1 MLTATKNSRTDSP
14 ERSRLFRFSA
24 RILIILGIFLVVWI
38 YLGENGKKSS
48 FVFQPNEIVEKSVV
62 EVGEIIFKTGK
73 TAKVENVYS
82 AKEKRSISGNNL
94 TLQGTVDGKIDLF
107 LKPIIKSNSY
117 ELKIDLSEPIGCH
130 ENFIAQYP
138 SVLREYFYIMP
149 LTPLFDGQRWEISSC
164 GGAFICSYMLSMSE
178 LANEVDISCSGKIK
192 DSSVAVAGK
201 MKINETFSGFL
212 WTKMEIITENNSLM
226 SIWNFYD
233 KI

>member
-48 FVFQPNEIVEKSVV
+48 FVFQPAGIVEKSVV

-82 AKEKRSISGNNL
+82 AKETLTLSGNNL
-94 TLQGTVDGKIDLF
+94 ILQGTIDGKIDSF
-107 LKPIIKSNSY
+107 LKPIIKSNDY
-117 ELKIDLSEPIGCH
+117 ELKIDLSEPVGCH

-138 SVLREYFYIMP
+138 SVLREYFYVMP
-149 LTPLFDGQRWEISSC
+149 LTPLFDGQKWEISSC
-164 GGAFICSYMLSMSE
+164 GGAFICSYMLSMGDS
-178 LANEVDISCSGKIK
+178 ANEVDISCSGKIS
-192 DSSVAVAGK
+192 DSSVVADGK

-212 WTKMEIITENNSLM
+212 WTKMEIVIENKNLI

-233 KI
+233 EI